1 MTKIGFAGLTHLGI
15 NSAVATAE
23 RGWSVIGYDAD
34 VELTKQL
41 SMNQIPFK
49 EPGLNR
55 LALNNS
61 ERLHFSSDIKSL
73 NDCSIVYVSADVPTD
88 NNGASDLTSIRE
100 LIDSIIPHLN
110 DQAIMVV
117 LCQVPPGFTRS
128 INSISSARLVY
139 QVETLIFGKAVERAL
154 NPERFIVGCSNPEA
168 VLPVAYKSLLESF
181 NCPILQM
188 RFESAE
194 LAKIAINFCLV
205 ASISVANALAEVS
218 EVIGADWLEVV
229 PALRLDKRIGP
240 HSYLVPGLG
249 LSGGNLERDLRTIL
263 DISSREDIDA
273 SMIEAW
279 MSNSKLRK
287 DWCWRKL
294 KERVLAIEDSPRI
307 AVLGLAYKE
316 NTNSTKNSPS
326 LQLLSHLNGYDLST
340 HDPVVVAGS
349 DVNGKQAE
357 SVLDCISGADVMV
370 LSTPWPEYRELSLGD
385 IKKQMRGRVVIDPFR
400 LLNGQALFQAGF
412 EYHALGMPSLIH

>member
-1 MTKIGFAGLTHLGI
+1 M
-15 NSAVATAE
+15 
-23 RGWSVIGYDAD
+23 
-34 VELTKQL
+34 
-41 SMNQIPFK
+41 
-49 EPGLNR
+49 
-55 LALNNS
+55 
-61 ERLHFSSDIKSL
+61 
-73 NDCSIVYVSADVPTD
+73 
-88 NNGASDLTSIRE
+88 
-100 LIDSIIPHLN
+100 
-110 DQAIMVV
+110 
-117 LCQVPPGFTRS
+117 
-128 INSISSARLVY
+128 
-139 QVETLIFGKAVERAL
+139 ERAL